1 VHAGEKDHARP
12 GWTTSRS
19 GQDPPSSDRGRL
31 KNRTVLL
38 LLLFSKLGPLT
49 PGGTSSGLTRRRS
62 QRGHK
67 CISPSQVNS
76 FQTRCRAKPDVSPP
90 GYDTSCM
97 RLARHQS
104 VLWMKPNNWLPW
116 QRLLMDRKT
125 NFRLIVYSNSSTKS
139 ENLAK

>member
-1 VHAGEKDHARP
+1 MEKVRP
-12 GWTTSRS
+12 RC
-19 GQDPPSSDRGRL
+19 GQHSDQGRL

-49 PGGTSSGLTRRRS
+49 PGGPSSGLNRRRS
-62 QRGHK
+62 QRGLK
-67 CISPSQVNS
+67 CISPSRGNS